1 MMKNANFRLA
11 HSVAL
16 LLAAAAVGAAGLT
29 GCAQQAPDAEDGKK
43 SAVADLALR
52 NGAIYTMDG
61 ARSWAETIAIDEGRI
76 VYVGN
81 DAGAKDYIGP
91 QTKVVD
97 LGGRMVLPGMQD
109 VHIHPISGGIE
120 ANGCDLNAATTVDE
134 YIAIIKKYA
143 EDHPNEPWIK
153 GGGWAM
159 SSFGP
164 GALARKELIDA
175 IVPDRPVILWSR
187 DGHTTWVNS
196 KALEAAGITKDTKDP
211 PDGRID
217 RDPKT
222 GEPSGSLQEGAS
234 GLVADKSP
242 PDTDEKRDA
251 GLRYAVKMLNGYG
264 ITGVQDASVNQE
276 DLETYRRLEEAGG
289 LSLHVV
295 GSIWWERDQGLEQ
308 IESIKK
314 LRSEFTRGR
323 IDASTVKIMQDGVME
338 NYTAVVLEPYKL
350 KDRKDVRGI
359 PMVEPELLKQA
370 VTQLDKD
377 GFQVHFHAI
386 GDGAV
391 RQALDAIE
399 AARTANGDG
408 GHRHHISHIQLIHPD
423 DQPRFRKLGVI
434 ANFQPLWAY
443 ADAYITD
450 LTLPFVS
457 KETASYMY
465 PIASME
471 KSGAVVAFGSDW
483 SVSTANPF
491 EEMETA
497 ITRMGSLGDTKTPWM
512 PEERIG
518 LPEAIAGFT
527 INAAFTNR
535 DESNTGSLEVGKRA
549 NLAVLDRNLFDIPAT
564 EISDTKVLL
573 TLFEGKAVHGDPG
586 EL

>member
-1 MMKNANFRLA
+1 MMKQMHARLA
-11 HSVAL
+11 WSTGI
-16 LLAAAAVGAAGLT
+16 LLAAATAAG
-29 GCAQQAPDAEDGKK
+29 CAREASQQAVEQK

-52 NGAIYTMDG
+52 NGAIYTVDG
-61 ARSWAETIAIDEGRI
+61 ARSWAETIAIDDGRV

-81 DAGAKDYIGP
+81 DAGAKDYVGP
-91 QTKVVD
+91 QTQVVD
-97 LGGRMVLPGMQD
+97 LKGRMVLPGMQD
-109 VHIHPISGGIE
+109 VHVHPISGGIE

-134 YIAIIKKYA
+134 YVAIIKKYA
-143 EDHPNEPWIK
+143 DEHPDAPWIK
-153 GGGWAM
+153 GGGWLM
-159 SSFGP
+159 SAFGP

-175 IVPDRPVILWSR
+175 VVPDRPVILWSR

-196 KALEAAGITKDTKDP
+196 KALELAGVTKDTKDP

-234 GLVADKSP
+234 SLVADKAP
-242 PDTDEKRDA
+242 PDTDATRDA
-251 GLRYAVKMLNGYG
+251 GLRYAVKMLNRFG
-264 ITGVQDASVNQE
+264 ITGVQDASVNEE
-276 DLETYRRLEEAGG
+276 DLKTYHRLDEAGE
-289 LSLHVV
+289 LSLRVV

-308 IESIKK
+308 IDAIKN
-314 LRSEFTRGR
+314 LRGEYTRGR
-323 IDASTVKIMQDGVME
+323 IDAGTVKIMQDGVME

-350 KDRKDVRGI
+350 KGQKDVRGI
-359 PMVEPELLKQA
+359 PMVEPELLKKA
-370 VTQLDKD
+370 VTQLDAD

-391 RQALDAIE
+391 RQSLDAVE
-399 AARTANGDG
+399 AAHTANGDL
-408 GHRHHISHIQLIHPD
+408 GHRHHISHIQVIHPD
-423 DQPRFRKLGVI
+423 DQPRFRKLGVV

-457 KETASYMY
+457 KETASHMY

-471 KSGAVVAFGSDW
+471 KSGAIVAFGSDW
-483 SVSTANPF
+483 SVSSANPF

-497 ITRMGSLGDTKTPWM
+497 ITRMGALGETKKPWM

-518 LPEAIAGFT
+518 LPEALAAFT
-527 INAAFTNR
+527 INAAWTNR
-535 DESNTGSLEVGKRA
+535 DEANTGSLEVGKRA
-549 NLAVLDRNLFDIPAT
+549 NLAVLDRNLFDIPPT
-564 EISDTKVLL
+564 EISDAQVLV
-573 TLFEGKAVHGDPG
+573 TLFEGKAVHGDLG

>member
-1 MMKNANFRLA
+1 MTKHKHPRLA
-11 HSVAL
+11 VSIGIL
-16 LLAAAAVGAAGLT
+16 LSAAALA
-29 GCAQQAPDAEDGKK
+29 GCARDGADQAASQK

-52 NGAIYTMDG
+52 NGAIYTVDG
-61 ARSWAETIAIDEGRI
+61 SRSWAETLAIDDGHI

-91 QTKVVD
+91 QTQVVD
-97 LGGRMVLPGMQD
+97 LKGRMVVPGMQD

-134 YIAIIKKYA
+134 YLAIIKKYA
-143 EDHPNEPWIK
+143 DQHPDDPWIK
-153 GGGWAM
+153 GGGWSMAA
-159 SSFGP
+159 FGP

-196 KALEAAGITKDTKDP
+196 RALEAAGINKDTPDP
-211 PDGRID
+211 ADGRID

-234 GLVADKSP
+234 SLVVGKSP
-242 PDTDEKRDA
+242 PNTDQVRDD
-251 GLRYAVKMLNGYG
+251 GLRYAIRMLNGYG
-264 ITGVQDASVNQE
+264 ITGVQDASVDE
-276 DLETYRRLEEAGG
+276 ADLKTYHRLDEAGE
-289 LSLHVV
+289 LSLRVV
-295 GSIWWERDQGLEQ
+295 GSIWWEREPGLAQ
-308 IESIKK
+308 IEGIKK
-314 LRSEFTRGR
+314 LRSDYTKGR
-323 IDASTVKIMQDGVME
+323 VDAGTVKIMQDGVLE
-338 NYTAVVLEPYKL
+338 NYTGVVLEPYRL
-350 KDRKDVRGI
+350 KGKPDVRGI

-370 VTQLDKD
+370 VTQLDAE

-399 AARTANGDG
+399 AARTANGEL

-423 DQPRFRKLGVI
+423 DQPRFRQLNVI

-443 ADAYITD
+443 ADDYVTE
-450 LTLPFVS
+450 LTLPFIS
-457 KETASYMY
+457 KQAATYMY
-465 PIASME
+465 PIASIE
-471 KSGAVVAFGSDW
+471 RSGAVVAFGSDW

-497 ITRMGSLGDTKTPWM
+497 ITRMSSVGDTDKPFM

-518 LPEAIAGFT
+518 LPEALAAFT
-527 INAAFTNR
+527 INAAYTNR
-535 DESNTGSLEVGKRA
+535 DEKNTGSLEVGKRA
-549 NLAVLDRNLFDIPAT
+549 NLAVLDRNLFEIPAT

-573 TLFEGKAVHGDPG
+573 TLFEGKPVHGDTG
-586 EL
+586 AL

>member
-1 MMKNANFRLA
+1 MTKYARF
-11 HSVAL
+11 HPVAL
-16 LLAAAAVGAAGLT
+16 LMAGAAALAG
-29 GCAQQAPDAEDGKK
+29 CSQQAPDPEDGQK

-52 NGAIYTMDG
+52 NGAIYTVDG

-91 QTKVVD
+91 QTQVVD
-97 LGGRMVLPGMQD
+97 LGGHMVLPGMQD

-120 ANGCDLNAATTVDE
+120 ANGCDLNAANSVDE
-134 YIAIIKKYA
+134 YIAIIRKYA

-175 IVPDRPVILWSR
+175 VVPDRPVILWSR

-196 KALEAAGITKDTKDP
+196 KALEVAGITKETKDP

-234 GLVADKSP
+234 GLVADKAP
-242 PDTDEKRDA
+242 PDSDEKRDA
-251 GLRYAVKMLNGYG
+251 GLRYAARMLNGYG
-264 ITGVQDASVNQE
+264 ITGVQDASVNRQ
-276 DLETYRRLEEAGG
+276 DLETYRRLDEAGD
-289 LSLHVV
+289 LSLRVV

-308 IESIKK
+308 IDSIRK
-314 LRSEFTRGR
+314 LRSEFTKGR
-323 IDASTVKIMQDGVME
+323 IDAGTVKIMQDGVME

-359 PMVEPELLKQA
+359 PMVEPERLKQA

-391 RQALDAIE
+391 RQSLDAIE
-399 AARTANGDG
+399 AARTANGDL

-423 DQPRFRKLGVI
+423 DQPRYRKLGVI

-443 ADAYITD
+443 ADDYIRD

-457 KETASYMY
+457 KETAAYMY

-471 KSGAVVAFGSDW
+471 RSGAVVAFGSDW

-497 ITRMGSLGDTKTPWM
+497 ITRMGSRGDTTTSWM
-512 PEERIG
+512 PEERIR
-518 LPEAIAGFT
+518 LPEAIAAFT
-527 INAAFTNR
+527 INAAYTNR
-535 DESNTGSLEVGKRA
+535 DEANSGSLEVGKRA
-549 NLAVLDRNLFDIPAT
+549 NLAVLDRNLFDIPPS
-564 EISDTKVLL
+564 EMSDTKVLL
-573 TLFEGKAVHGDPG
+573 TLFEGKVVHGDPAA
-586 EL
+586 L

>member
-1 MMKNANFRLA
+1 MMKHKNARLA
-11 HSVAL
+11 WSIGM
-16 LLAAAAVGAAGLT
+16 LLATAAVA
-29 GCAQQAPDAEDGKK
+29 GCAREASEPVDAKK

-52 NGAIYTMDG
+52 NGAIYTVDG
-61 ARSWAETIAIDEGRI
+61 ARSWAETVAIDDGRI

-91 QTKVVD
+91 QTEVVD
-97 LGGRMVLPGMQD
+97 LEGRMVLPGMQD

-134 YIAIIKKYA
+134 YIAIIRKYA
-143 EDHPNEPWIK
+143 DEHPKDTWIK

-175 IVPDRPVILWSR
+175 VVPDRPVILWSR

-196 KALEAAGITKDTKDP
+196 KALEVAGITKDTKDP
-211 PDGRID
+211 ADGRID

-234 GLVADKSP
+234 SLVADKSP

-251 GLRYAVKMLNGYG
+251 GLRYSIKMLNRFG
-264 ITGVQDASVNQE
+264 ITGVQDASVNEE
-276 DLETYRRLEEAGG
+276 DLKSYRRVDEAGE
-289 LSLHVV
+289 LTLRVV

-308 IESIKK
+308 IDSIKN
-314 LRSEFTRGR
+314 LRSEFTAGR
-323 IDASTVKIMQDGVME
+323 IDAGTVKIMQDGVME

-350 KDRKDVRGI
+350 KGQKDVRGI
-359 PMVEPELLKQA
+359 PMVEPELLKKA
-370 VTQLDKD
+370 VTQLDAD

-399 AARTANGDG
+399 AARTANGARG
-408 GHRHHISHIQLIHPD
+408 LRHHISHIQLIHPD

-443 ADAYITD
+443 ADDYVTD

-471 KSGAVVAFGSDW
+471 RSGAVVAFGSDW
-483 SVSTANPF
+483 SVSSANPF

-497 ITRMGSLGDTKTPWM
+497 ITRMGAVGETKTTWM

-518 LPEAIAGFT
+518 LPEAVAAFT
-527 INAAFTNR
+527 INAAYTNR
-535 DESNTGSLEVGKRA
+535 DEANTGSLEVGKRA

-564 EISDTKVLL
+564 EISDAKVLV
-573 TLFEGKAVHGDPG
+573 TLFEGKAVHGNLG

>member
-1 MMKNANFRLA
+1 MMKYTNARLA
-11 HSVAL
+11 WSIGM
-16 LLAAAAVGAAGLT
+16 LLATAAVA
-29 GCAQQAPDAEDGKK
+29 GCAREASEPVDAKK

-52 NGAIYTMDG
+52 NGAIYTVDG
-61 ARSWAETIAIDEGRI
+61 ARSWAETVAIDNGRI

-81 DAGAKDYIGP
+81 DGGAKDYIGP
-91 QTKVVD
+91 QTEVVD
-97 LGGRMVLPGMQD
+97 LEGRMVLPGMQD

-143 EDHPNEPWIK
+143 DEHPKDTWIK

-175 IVPDRPVILWSR
+175 VVPDRPVILWSR

-196 KALEAAGITKDTKDP
+196 KALEVAGITKDTKDP
-211 PDGRID
+211 ADGRID

-234 GLVADKSP
+234 SLVADKSP

-251 GLRYAVKMLNGYG
+251 GLRYSIKMLNRFG
-264 ITGVQDASVNQE
+264 ITGVQDASVNEE
-276 DLETYRRLEEAGG
+276 DLKSYRRLDEAGE
-289 LSLHVV
+289 LTLRVV

-308 IESIKK
+308 IDSIRN
-314 LRSEFTRGR
+314 LRSEFTAGR
-323 IDASTVKIMQDGVME
+323 IDAGTVKIMQDGVME

-350 KDRKDVRGI
+350 KGQKDVRGI
-359 PMVEPELLKQA
+359 PMVEPELLKKA
-370 VTQLDKD
+370 VTQLDAD

-399 AARTANGDG
+399 AARAANGDRG
-408 GHRHHISHIQLIHPD
+408 LRHHISHIQLIHPD
-423 DQPRFRKLGVI
+423 DQPRFRRLGVI

-443 ADAYITD
+443 ADDYITD

-471 KSGAVVAFGSDW
+471 RSGAVVAFGSDW
-483 SVSTANPF
+483 SVSSANPF

-497 ITRMGSLGDTKTPWM
+497 ITRMGALGETKAPWM

-518 LPEAIAGFT
+518 LPEAVAAFT
-527 INAAFTNR
+527 INAAYTNR
-535 DESNTGSLEVGKRA
+535 DETNTGSLEVGKRA

-564 EISDTKVLL
+564 EISDTKVLV
-573 TLFEGKAVHGDPG
+573 TLFEGKAVHGNLG

>member
-1 MMKNANFRLA
+1 MTKHENARLA
-11 HSVAL
+11 WSIGT
-16 LLAAAAVGAAGLT
+16 LLAAAAVA
-29 GCAQQAPDAEDGKK
+29 GCAREASAPVDARK

-52 NGAIYTMDG
+52 NGAIYTVDG
-61 ARSWAETIAIDEGRI
+61 ARSWAETIAIDDGRI

-97 LGGRMVLPGMQD
+97 LEGRMVMPGMQD

-143 EDHPNEPWIK
+143 DENPNEPWIK

-159 SSFGP
+159 SAFGP

-175 IVPDRPVILWSR
+175 VVPDRPVILWSR

-196 KALEAAGITKDTKDP
+196 KALEAGGITKDTPDP
-211 PDGRID
+211 ADGRID

-222 GEPSGSLQEGAS
+222 GEASGSLQEGAS
-234 GLVADKSP
+234 ALVADKSP
-242 PDTDEKRDA
+242 PDSDEKRDA
-251 GLRYAVKMLNGYG
+251 GLRYAIRMLNRFG
-264 ITGVQDASVNQE
+264 ITGVQDASVNE
-276 DLETYRRLEEAGG
+276 ADLQSYRRLDEAGE
-289 LSLHVV
+289 LTMRVV
-295 GSIWWERDQGLEQ
+295 GSLWWERDQGLEQ
-308 IESIKK
+308 IDAIKN
-314 LRSEFTRGR
+314 LRSEFTKGR
-323 IDASTVKIMQDGVME
+323 IDAGTVKIMQDGVME

-350 KDRKDVRGI
+350 KGQKDVRGI
-359 PMVEPELLKQA
+359 PMVEPELLKKA
-370 VTQLDKD
+370 VTQLDAD

-391 RQALDAIE
+391 RQSLDAVE
-399 AARTANGDG
+399 AARAANGNL

-443 ADAYITD
+443 ADDYIND

-457 KETASYMY
+457 KETATYMY

-471 KSGAVVAFGSDW
+471 RSGAVVAFGSDW
-483 SVSTANPF
+483 SVSSANPF

-497 ITRMGSLGDTKTPWM
+497 VTRMGALGETQAPWM

-518 LPEAIAGFT
+518 VPEAVAAFT
-527 INAAFTNR
+527 INAAYTNR
-535 DESNTGSLEVGKRA
+535 DEANTGSLEVGKRA

-564 EISDTKVLL
+564 EISDTKVLV
-573 TLFEGKAVHGDPG
+573 TLFEGKAVHGKLG

>member
-1 MMKNANFRLA
+1 MTKHVNPRLA
-11 HSVAL
+11 VSIGIL
-16 LLAAAAVGAAGLT
+16 MAAAALA
-29 GCAQQAPDAEDGKK
+29 GCAREGSDKAASPK

-52 NGAIYTMDG
+52 NGAIYTVDG
-61 ARSWAETIAIDEGRI
+61 SRSWAETIAIDDGRI

-91 QTKVVD
+91 QTQVVD
-97 LGGRMVLPGMQD
+97 LKGRMVVPGMQD

-134 YIAIIKKYA
+134 YLAIIKKYA
-143 EDHPNEPWIK
+143 DEHPNDPWIK
-153 GGGWAM
+153 GGGWSMAA
-159 SSFGP
+159 FGP

-175 IVPDRPVILWSR
+175 IVPDRPVILSSR

-196 KALEAAGITKDTKDP
+196 RALEVAGITRDTPDP
-211 PDGRID
+211 ADGRID

-234 GLVADKSP
+234 GLVASKSP
-242 PDTDEKRDA
+242 PNTDQVRDD
-251 GLRYAVKMLNGYG
+251 GLRYAIRMLNGYG
-264 ITGVQDASVNQE
+264 ITGIQDASVDE
-276 DLETYRRLEEAGG
+276 ADLKTYHRLDEAGE

-295 GSIWWERDQGLEQ
+295 GSIWWEREPGLAQ
-308 IESIKK
+308 IEGIKK
-314 LRSEFTRGR
+314 LRSDYSKGR
-323 IDASTVKIMQDGVME
+323 VDASTVKIMQDGVLE
-338 NYTAVVLEPYKL
+338 NYTGVVLEPYRL
-350 KDRKDVRGI
+350 KGQQDVRGI
-359 PMVEPELLKQA
+359 PMIEPELLKQA
-370 VTQLDKD
+370 VTKLDAE

-391 RQALDAIE
+391 RQSLDAIE
-399 AARTANGDG
+399 AARTANGEL

-423 DQPRFRKLGVI
+423 DQPRFRQLNVI

-443 ADAYITD
+443 ADDYVTE
-450 LTLPFVS
+450 LTLPFIS
-457 KETASYMY
+457 KAAAAYMY

-471 KSGAVVAFGSDW
+471 RSGAVVAFGSDW

-497 ITRMGSLGDTKTPWM
+497 ITRMSSVGETEEPFM

-518 LPEAIAGFT
+518 LPEALAAFT
-527 INAAFTNR
+527 INAAYTNH
-535 DESNTGSLEVGKRA
+535 DEKNTGSIEVGKRA
-549 NLAVLDRNLFDIPAT
+549 NLAVLDRNLFEIPAT

-573 TLFEGKAVHGDPG
+573 TLFEGKPVHGDAAA
-586 EL
+586 L